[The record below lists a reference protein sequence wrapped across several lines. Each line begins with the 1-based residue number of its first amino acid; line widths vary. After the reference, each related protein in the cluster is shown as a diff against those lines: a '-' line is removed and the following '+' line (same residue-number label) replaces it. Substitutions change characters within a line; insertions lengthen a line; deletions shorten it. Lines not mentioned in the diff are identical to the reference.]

1 MEIMANNLTFKT
13 LEKTVVNSAILSC
26 EIGQKTAIVGPEGSG
41 KKALLLMLGGY
52 LKPTSGS
59 VEMDRINVFHNLKNY
74 RKKVAL
80 GEIENINPL
89 SKEMTPRENISF
101 ALEINGKKSTAEDV
115 RKILDIFTIKVYA
128 DTPIKEC
135 SPLVG
140 AIASIACALANNPE
154 IIILDEPTK
163 KLTSRQ
169 ARKFWDILEKNL
181 GNRTLIFSS
190 KNFEEA
196 EAHANKIIILE
207 NGRVIETI

>member
-1 MEIMANNLTFKT
+1 MFMEITANNLNFKT
-13 LEKTVVNSAILSC
+13 LGKTVINGAIFSC
-26 EIGQKTAIVGPEGSG
+26 EMGKATAIVGPEGSG

-59 VEMDRINVFHNLKNY
+59 IEADKENIFYDLKKY

-89 SKEMTPRENISF
+89 SAEMTPRENISF
-101 ALEINGKKSTAEDV
+101 ALEISGKKPEAKDIQ
-115 RKILDIFTIKVYA
+115 KILDAFTIKVYA

-135 SPLVG
+135 NPLVG
-140 AIASIACALANNPE
+140 AITSIACALVNDPE

-169 ARKFWDILEKNL
+169 AQKFWSILEENL
-181 GNRTLIFSS
+181 ANRTLIFSS
-190 KNFEEA
+190 KNF
-196 EAHANKIIILE
+196 
-207 NGRVIETI
+207 